1 MDSPQQLQKLV
12 EAELLSSY
20 DSLYRLAYTYVKNES
35 DAMDI
40 VQESAYKAIRHAE
53 CIGKACDCI

>member
-1 MDSPQQLQKLV
+1 MKPPKMQQIV
-12 EAELLSSY
+12 EKTLLSSY

-40 VQESAYKAIRHAE
+40 VQEGSMEQKKREGYF
-53 CIGKACDCI
+53 